1 MVMEQPLPTSSD
13 QALGQDPGV
22 QSGVAQL
29 PLLRPLSYV
38 VMLVFDD
45 VVVESDKVL
54 ASVSAEKGIKIHE
67 S

>member
-29 PLLRPLSYV
+29 LLLRPLSYV

-45 VVVESDKVL
+45 VVESDKVL